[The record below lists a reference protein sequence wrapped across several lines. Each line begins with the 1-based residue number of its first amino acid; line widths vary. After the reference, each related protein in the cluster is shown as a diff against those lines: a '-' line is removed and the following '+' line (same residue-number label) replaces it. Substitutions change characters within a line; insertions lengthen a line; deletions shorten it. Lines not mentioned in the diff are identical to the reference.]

1 MALLSPFVTFAL
13 LFKKMETLKEKTA
26 KGIFWSSINNGATQL
41 LNIIIGIVLARL
53 LVPEDYGIVGVLTIF
68 TVIAGNIQASGFSQ
82 AIINIKNPTAND
94 YNSVFWFNV
103 IAGILSYVILFCCAP
118 LIADYFNQPVLVDV
132 SRVTF
137 LVIPLSA
144 FGIMHNV
151 YLIKNMMNKE
161 IAIVGITALVISGVV
176 GIACAYNGWSYWSL
190 VFQQLTYTV
199 MLNIGRLC
207 FVKWHPTF
215 QIDFGPVRRMFPFSV
230 KILFTNIINS
240 LSQHILTFIF
250 GPLFPIKS
258 IGYYTQ
264 ANNWNTKAHSF
275 VTNTIGQIAQP
286 VFVSVGNERE
296 RSQRVFRKM
305 LRFAALIAFPLM
317 FGLAMVAHEFII
329 LLLGEKW
336 EGSVDLLRILCVSG
350 AFMPFYMLYQQLT
363 ISKGR
368 SDIYLWC
375 NVAQILL
382 QIGVILLFA
391 PYGMTTMVAA
401 YTTYTILWL
410 AVWQTVARKLIGIR
424 FTAVLRDITPLLLTS
439 VIIMTATYLAT
450 SFITSLHLLLPLRII
465 TAVLLYALAI
475 RFVDK
480 EMWEEAMA
488 FVKKK
493 K

>member
-1 MALLSPFVTFAL
+1 
-13 LFKKMETLKEKTA
+13 METLKEKTA

-53 LVPEDYGIVGVLTIF
+53 LIPEDYGIVGVLTIF

-82 AIINIKNPTAND
+82 AVINIKSPTNND
-94 YNSVFWFNV
+94 YNSVFWFNI
-103 IAGILSYVILFCCAP
+103 IAGTISYSILFCCAP
-118 LIADYFNQPVLVDV
+118 LIADYFNQPVLIEV

-137 LVIPLSA
+137 IVIPLSA
-144 FGIMHNV
+144 FGIMHNI
-151 YLIKNMMNKE
+151 YMIKNMMNKE
-161 IAIVGITALVISGVV
+161 LAIVGISALTISGII
-176 GIACAYNGWSYWSL
+176 GITCAYNNLSYWSL
-190 VFQQLTYTV
+190 VCQQLAYTLI
-199 MLNIGRLC
+199 LNIGRL
-207 FVKWHPTF
+207 FYVKWHPTL
-215 QIDFGPVRRMFPFSV
+215 QIDFGPVKRMFPFSV
-230 KILFTNIINS
+230 KILFTNIINT

-250 GPLFPIKS
+250 GPLFPIKA

-336 EGSVDLLRILCVSG
+336 EGSVTLLRILCISG

-375 NVAQILL
+375 NVAQIML
-382 QIGVILLFA
+382 QVGVILFFA
-391 PYGMTTMVAA
+391 PYGMTTMVIA
-401 YTTYTILWL
+401 YTSFTILWL
-410 AVWQTVARKLIGIR
+410 SVWQMVVHKLIGIR
-424 FTAVLRDITPLLLTS
+424 FKDVCQDITPLLLTS
-439 VIIMTATYLAT
+439 ALIMVATHIAT
-450 SFITSLHLLLPLRII
+450 SFITNLYLLLPLRII
-465 TAVLLYALAI
+465 TAIILYAITI

-480 EMWEEAMA
+480 EMWEEMIVY
-488 FVKKK
+488 FKKK
-493 K
+493 